1 MAVLGIDLGTTN
13 SLAAVWED
21 GKVRLVADE
30 HGQVLFPSVVSFI
43 GEGRLVVGAQA
54 KERILT
60 HREDTVGSFKRFM
73 GTDKLYNLGN
83 RAYTPMELSA
93 MVLERIRRNAEYS
106 LGEEITEA
114 VITVPAY
121 FNDKQRNDTKKAAK
135 VAGLKV
141 ERLINEPSAA
151 ALAYRMERG
160 DEDAT
165 LLVFDF
171 GGGTLDLSYVECF
184 NNIIEIVAVAG
195 DNYLGGDDIDRL
207 VAEYFCR
214 ENGLVLPEMPENDIR
229 GRKVNGNALFGE
241 ASRTKMGN
249 SAVLGEQRGQ
259 ETGGSAFPDGARDM
273 RGGVGSAGI
282 RLSTAEYAALI
293 SCAEAAKC
301 RLEQE
306 EMVEMS
312 LEVGEKSYHAKL
324 TGDILFEI
332 CMPLFAKIKKLFL
345 HILKDAGAHVSD
357 LTDLVMVGGSSRLGV
372 VKRFLT
378 ELLGKEPVVLGETD
392 KVVAMGAGVYAGIRT
407 RKEDIRDMLLTDVCP
422 FTLGVEV
429 WRGRGDTQNA
439 LLPMIERN
447 STLPASTCEHLVTVH
462 DYQSEIRVGIYQGEE
477 YYAKDNLFLGE
488 VTIPVCPKPAGQ
500 EGVDVYFTYDINGI
514 LYVEVVN
521 SQNVREHILLS
532 GQELSREEL
541 ARYQQEMK
549 QLMLPPIMREEN
561 QKLLAKLMEY
571 YENSVGVRREQ
582 VGWFINWF
590 VAGLESK
597 RLSAVMR
604 AVETAKN
611 QLAAWQERD
620 EMAEEELFDGELK
633 RQLLQGW
640 EEEMDEEE
648 MNQEELDEE
657 ETGKDET
664 EGDE

>member
-43 GEGRLVVGAQA
+43 GEGRLVVGSQA

-73 GTDKLYNLGN
+73 GTDKKYRLGE
-83 RAYTPMELSA
+83 RVYTPMELSA
-93 MVLERIRRNAEYS
+93 MVLERIRRNAEYF

-160 DEDAT
+160 EEDMA

-184 NNIIEIVAVAG
+184 DNIIEIVAVAG

-207 VAEYFCR
+207 IAAYFCG
-214 ENGLVLPEMPENDIR
+214 ENGLAVPDMPENGAWR
-229 GRKVNGNALFGE
+229 Q
-241 ASRTKMGN
+241 KMN
-249 SAVLGEQRGQ
+249 D
-259 ETGGSAFPDGARDM
+259 SAFPGEVY
-273 RGGVGSAGI
+273 GTKGAGI

-306 EMVEMS
+306 ELVEMS
-312 LEVGEKSYHAKL
+312 LEVGGKSYHAKL

-332 CMPLFAKIKKLFL
+332 CMPLFEKIKKLFL

-597 RLSAVMR
+597 RLSAVTR

-640 EEEMDEEE
+640 EEEMDEGEI
-648 MNQEELDEE
+648 
-657 ETGKDET
+657 GKDET